1 MKTDKHIKD
10 LVPLIELLKMEA
22 DQWADSGTAEASQSE
37 LFRRERFLLEM
48 WPEACRRTGVG
59 VREFPA
65 GVIKLWKDGLGR
77 IN

>member
-1 MKTDKHIKD
+1 MKTDKPIKD
-10 LVPLIELLKMEA
+10 IVPLIELLKMEA
-22 DQWADSGTAEASQSE
+22 DQWPNSGAGEASQSE
-37 LFRRERFLLEM
+37 IFRRDQFLLEM

-77 IN
+77 AN

>member
-1 MKTDKHIKD
+1 MKTDKPIKD
-10 LVPLIELLKMEA
+10 IVPLIELLKMEA
-22 DQWADSGTAEASQSE
+22 DQWANSGIDEASQSGV
-37 LFRRERFLLEM
+37 FRREQFLLEM

-77 IN
+77 LN